1 MTDEIRK
8 LLDYLV
14 MCKGHIEHGVYR
26 LAPYWQGEYDR
37 TRDELADVW
46 ANEMEDAQLTA
57 SAQSTASGNSVHRPL
72 EAGAIAGNGT
82 DRNGPACRLPH
93 RAAPE

>member
-1 MTDEIRK
+1 MKNEIRE

-14 MCKGHIEHGVYR
+14 TCKEHIEHGLLR

-46 ANEMEDAQLTA
+46 ATEMEDEQRV
-57 SAQSTASGNSVHRPL
+57 SFDRRSV
-72 EAGAIAGNGT
+72 AGNQPKAT
-82 DRNGPACRLPH
+82 PD
-93 RAAPE
+93 

>member
-1 MTDEIRK
+1 MLAENRKNTTTSSRLDRASREGRMTDEIRE

-14 MCKGHIEHGVYR
+14 TCKEHLEHGVYQ

-46 ANEMEDAQLTA
+46 ASEITDAKGVTFE
-57 SAQSTASGNSVHRPL
+57 RPS
-72 EAGAIAGNGT
+72 IAEN
-82 DRNGPACRLPH
+82 R
-93 RAAPE
+93 